1 MPLRVLLADDH
12 ELVRQGLRALLERH
26 GFAIVGEAA
35 EGRTAVTL
43 ASELQPDIAVLD
55 VAMPMLNGVGAAEAI
70 ARAAPKTR
78 VILLT
83 ALNDGQF
90 ASSALRAGVRG
101 FVLKLQNIDDLVHA
115 IEEVNEGGLY
125 VSPGMS
131 QAVFDVVNKAA
142 AAEPLSPRERQV
154 VQLVAEGKSTKQIA
168 ELLIISVKTAEYH
181 RGRVMDKLDIH
192 DTAGLVRYAIR
203 HGLVVP

>member
-43 ASELQPDIAVLD
+43 ASELKPDIAVLD

-83 ALNDGQF
+83 ALNDGEF

-115 IEEVNEGGLY
+115 IHEVNEGGLY

-168 ELLIISVKTAEYH
+168 ELLHISVKTVEFH